1 MSQTKS
7 KQAVALKYNQEQD
20 MAPIV
25 IASGYGEV
33 AERIIDIAETEGIPV
48 YRDDSASSVLCM
60 LDVGTQIPRELYETV
75 AIIYAQILST
85 ASQTNQ
91 NKKKKK
97 KKNALYQLRYRAFN
111 F

>member
-1 MSQTKS
+1 MVQVESPKS
-7 KQAVALKYNQEQD
+7 KQAVALKYNQDQD

-75 AIIYAQILST
+75 AIIYAQILAT
-85 ASQTNQ
+85 ASQSKQPTKTNRPT
-91 NKKKKK
+91 KT
-97 KKNALYQLRYRAFN
+97 
-111 F
+111 

>member
-1 MSQTKS
+1 MSKS

-20 MAPIV
+20 LAPIV

-75 AIIYAQILST
+75 AVIYAEILKT
-85 ASQTNQ
+85 AAGTKQKT
-91 NKKKKK
+91 
-97 KKNALYQLRYRAFN
+97 KN
-111 F
+111 

>member
-1 MSQTKS
+1 MSPAKS
-7 KQAVALKYNQEQD
+7 TQAVALKYNQDQD

-85 ASQTNQ
+85 AAQSKRTNNTANTN
-91 NKKKKK
+91 NK
-97 KKNALYQLRYRAFN
+97 
-111 F
+111 

>member
-1 MSQTKS
+1 
-7 KQAVALKYNQEQD
+7 
-20 MAPIV
+20 MAPIF

-75 AIIYAQILST
+75 AIIYAQILAT
-85 ASQTNQ
+85 AAQGKQQ
-91 NKKKKK
+91 NKN
-97 KKNALYQLRYRAFN
+97 KNN
-111 F
+111 K

>member
-1 MSQTKS
+1 MSQAKS
-7 KQAVALKYNQEQD
+7 KQAVALKYNYEQD

-75 AIIYAQILST
+75 AVIYAQILST
-85 ASQTNQ
+85 AAQSKQDTKQ
-91 NKKKKK
+91 PRVKKVNSK
-97 KKNALYQLRYRAFN
+97 Y
-111 F
+111 

>member
-1 MSQTKS
+1 MSQPKS

-60 LDVGTQIPRELYETV
+60 LDVGTQIPRELYEAI
-75 AIIYAQILST
+75 AIIYAQILAT
-85 ASQTNQ
+85 ASQTKQSTKVTNPKNV
-91 NKKKKK
+91 NKK
-97 KKNALYQLRYRAFN
+97 Y
-111 F
+111 

>member
-1 MSQTKS
+1 MGPAKS
-7 KQAVALKYNQEQD
+7 TQAVALKYNQDQD

-85 ASQTNQ
+85 AAQSKRTNNAANN
-91 NKKKKK
+91 NK
-97 KKNALYQLRYRAFN
+97 
-111 F
+111 

>member
-7 KQAVALKYNQEQD
+7 TQAVALKYNQDQD

-60 LDVGTQIPRELYETV
+60 LDVGEQIPRELYETV

-85 ASQTNQ
+85 AAQTKLTNTP
-91 NKKKKK
+91 N
-97 KKNALYQLRYRAFN
+97 NTNNTNRY
-111 F
+111 

>member
-1 MSQTKS
+1 MSPAKS
-7 KQAVALKYNQEQD
+7 TQAVALKYNQDQD

-85 ASQTNQ
+85 AAQSKRTNNAANN
-91 NKKKKK
+91 NK
-97 KKNALYQLRYRAFN
+97 
-111 F
+111 

>member
-1 MSQTKS
+1 MSQAKS

-48 YRDDSASSVLCM
+48 YRDDSASSVL
-60 LDVGTQIPRELYETV
+60 
-75 AIIYAQILST
+75 
-85 ASQTNQ
+85 
-91 NKKKKK
+91 
-97 KKNALYQLRYRAFN
+97 
-111 F
+111 

>member
-1 MSQTKS
+1 MMQMSQTKS
-7 KQAVALKYNQEQD
+7 KQAVALKYNQDQD

-33 AERIIDIAETEGIPV
+33 AERIIDIAENEGIPV

-75 AIIYAQILST
+75 AIIYAQILAT
-85 ASQTNQ
+85 ASQPKQPTKTTKTI
-91 NKKKKK
+91 NK
-97 KKNALYQLRYRAFN
+97 
-111 F
+111 

>member
-1 MSQTKS
+1 MSPAKS
-7 KQAVALKYNQEQD
+7 TQAVALKYNQDQD

-85 ASQTNQ
+85 AAHAKLNNNTAN
-91 NKKKKK
+91 NK
-97 KKNALYQLRYRAFN
+97 
-111 F
+111 

>member
-1 MSQTKS
+1 MSPAKS
-7 KQAVALKYNQEQD
+7 TQAVALKYDLDQD
-20 MAPIV
+20 MAPSV

-85 ASQTNQ
+85 AAQSKRTNN
-91 NKKKKK
+91 NK
-97 KKNALYQLRYRAFN
+97 
-111 F
+111 

>member
-1 MSQTKS
+1 MSPAKS
-7 KQAVALKYNQEQD
+7 TQAVALKYNQDQD

-85 ASQTNQ
+85 AAQSKRTNNNN
-91 NKKKKK
+91 NK
-97 KKNALYQLRYRAFN
+97 
-111 F
+111 